1 MSDSDDRGS
10 RPPRGPGS
18 GASGSAGSIGKA
30 LGGDLDFEPDLLLD
44 ALTDEEARPTR
55 RPPDGE
61 PEPKAKPPEQAT
73 IVDPLERDS
82 ERPSF
87 ADDEVTVVGQ
97 RDFFEN
103 APLRRGPPPV
113 PPKAPA
119 SAESHAPTPLVKP
132 PPMPAATPPS
142 APRASP
148 GALRPPPTVPRP
160 LGGAPAA
167 WKPQASAVPRPGSL
181 GAASPPRPPI
191 RKPSPPPTAPPPRS
205 EMPTLSA
212 ATTAPPPTTPILAPP
227 PPSRPLTPG
236 PLPPPVA
243 DSTTTSTPPEASTSS
258 LPPEGATRTLLT
270 PDEIAALEEL
280 ESLAPPR
287 ETAPPRTAPPRTA
300 PPRTAPPATKAVGQT
315 EQKSDRPRA
324 SSLPPRGDKS
334 PALARPGQPDE
345 WETRA
350 EWLETEARRIA
361 DPQARSR
368 ALVVASE
375 LWAIAGNMERARRA
389 AQDGNTAG
397 RAAVAGRQLR
407 WIAAASGDW
416 KTVASTLEIEL
427 RGSATPQA
435 RAHAAL
441 LDSEVHRLCLGD
453 EASAK
458 KKLELA
464 VEAQPDDPRA
474 HLETIVETLTA
485 LDRTTLELPG
495 VPDLGE
501 LSRALETLAAVRGSD
516 GAQPSA
522 DSVSAFGAARRAFAR
537 GDRLAAARALSDI
550 GVVEGLKEATTWL
563 SAALLAHDA
572 ATRADSATKLQSLI
586 AGSDARPARRSLAA
600 RALEL
605 GDSQALLAAL
615 EPNDGV
621 FTASDQLTL
630 ALLTGADPE
639 TIEEL
644 AEGTSEEALAPL
656 RAAALAAVGRSTPEA
671 GAEAFR
677 AEAALGRAIARV
689 GGPSGVVALG
699 PDVDRFSDSHSDHPA
714 ARLLALELAV
724 ASKNALALADAAA
737 ALPSRD
743 SVPEKRDTS
752 LARGLLLELAGSAGA
767 AREAYQ
773 AASAADPDFEAAL
786 RARLPDLAEDEAA
799 AALVALA
806 DGSSDA
812 ARAALLLV
820 EAALRSGLRDSAKVD
835 EWLKRSASLDSA
847 LGLAFR
853 VGEQDART
861 NADTERL
868 VEWLRARRETSND
881 DVERALDLVRE
892 ALLTSD
898 SNPAAGAELLD
909 GAIAS
914 HPGNVGLRELC
925 ERMRPGDSAARGAWR
940 EAAAEHAGSQARVL
954 LLLQAAFEYERSGD
968 RAAAARTAR
977 RAAELGGS
985 ALATLTAQRT
995 AAGTPE
1001 ATRVSEELLTRAR
1014 AADEP
1019 ALQRELYDEL
1029 SSFDRSQG
1037 DTASALLWQSAILE
1051 RSPDWL
1057 PALRHIEHAY
1067 ISASREDE
1075 LEPIAATLA
1084 RALPELDGVAE
1095 ARLAARLR
1103 LKAGHWAERRELAE
1117 LALSRDTD
1125 CLWAL
1130 RALAAHAR
1138 AADEPERAI
1147 EIYQR
1152 LQELVV
1158 HPLDK
1163 AALDLRA
1170 AEAAARLGRL
1180 EDAKRL
1186 LESSLEHAPDHFVA
1200 LSTLA
1205 EVLEGLRDY
1214 PAAASAVEAVAEASA
1229 VDPHRVATWHQA
1241 AALWLDRVGDKERG
1255 RAALERTLA
1264 LDASHEDAI
1273 VRLQNLLIEQGDHPA
1288 LAALLERRIAL
1299 ATDAEERVA
1308 LEVQRGR
1315 LLAGVGETQ
1324 AARSALS
1331 AALDANPDHA
1341 GALEALAD
1349 LCAAEGDWSAAEQAW
1364 IRLARHLPDQER
1376 QAQVYRKLGEL
1387 YDVNLP
1393 NPERAEL
1400 AYLEVL
1406 KRTPD
1411 DADTVERLVRVYG
1424 QRGHV
1429 QRAIELQTEL
1439 LERAKSPTQKRDRM
1453 LALAA
1458 VFEQVG
1464 KDRKRA
1470 DATFERA
1477 RREWPQDTHVL
1488 RALVE
1493 YHRRAN
1499 EQRAAQVLLDRAASD
1514 ARRALSTGRFDP
1526 ALFEVIGTVADL
1538 RGSADAALIAEAT
1551 LAALAGEPF
1560 PVHGAGIAA
1569 ADPALD
1575 ELLAPELVTPALRT
1589 LLRRTG
1595 DVLDA
1600 AYALDPRTLRA
1611 APFPADASA
1620 RADQVRDM
1628 ARAFGIQGI
1637 ELLLSPVLGPN
1648 CLAARSVPA
1657 QLVYGAPLL
1666 ERGDDATRYFLLI
1679 RALKLIQAR
1688 AATLARTVPI
1698 ELGPLVAGFLSA
1710 IADYQPEG
1718 VDPKRLGEAKK
1729 RVKDA
1734 MIHPFDSEVPMLA
1747 LEVIGS
1753 LGNRVS
1759 QLATALSAWANRTAL
1774 LAVGNPLTALR
1785 AIALASGAEL
1795 PTDQAERI
1803 RWIARNPEARDI
1815 FVFSV
1820 SDQYIEIRKRLGVQ
1834 G

>member
-1 MSDSDDRGS
+1 MK
-10 RPPRGPGS
+10 
-18 GASGSAGSIGKA
+18 SAW
-30 LGGDLDFEPDLLLD
+30 
-44 ALTDEEARPTR
+44 
-55 RPPDGE
+55 
-61 PEPKAKPPEQAT
+61 QA
-73 IVDPLERDS
+73 
-82 ERPSF
+82 
-87 ADDEVTVVGQ
+87 A
-97 RDFFEN
+97 
-103 APLRRGPPPV
+103 
-113 PPKAPA
+113 
-119 SAESHAPTPLVKP
+119 
-132 PPMPAATPPS
+132 
-142 APRASP
+142 
-148 GALRPPPTVPRP
+148 
-160 LGGAPAA
+160 
-167 WKPQASAVPRPGSL
+167 
-181 GAASPPRPPI
+181 
-191 RKPSPPPTAPPPRS
+191 
-205 EMPTLSA
+205 
-212 ATTAPPPTTPILAPP
+212 
-227 PPSRPLTPG
+227 
-236 PLPPPVA
+236 
-243 DSTTTSTPPEASTSS
+243 
-258 LPPEGATRTLLT
+258 
-270 PDEIAALEEL
+270 
-280 ESLAPPR
+280 
-287 ETAPPRTAPPRTA
+287 
-300 PPRTAPPATKAVGQT
+300 
-315 EQKSDRPRA
+315 QKSDRPRL

-350 EWLETEARRIA
+350 EWLESEARRIA

-407 WIAAASGDW
+407 WIAAANGDW

-427 RGSATPQA
+427 RGSATPEA

-464 VEAQPDDPRA
+464 IEAQPDDPRA

-485 LDRTTLELPG
+485 LDRPTLDLPG
-495 VPDLGE
+495 IPDLGE
-501 LSRALETLAAVRGSD
+501 LSRALEAVAAVRGTD
-516 GAQPSA
+516 GAQPNA
-522 DSVSAFGAARRAFAR
+522 DSVSAFGTARRAFAR
-537 GDRLAAARALSDI
+537 GDRFAAASALSDI
-550 GVVEGLKEATTWL
+550 GAVDGLKEATTWL
-563 SAALLAHDA
+563 SAALLAHDP
-572 ATRADSATKLQSLI
+572 ATRAGSATKLESLI
-586 AGSDARPARRSLAA
+586 GGSDARPARRSLAA

-605 GDSQALLAAL
+605 GDSRALLAAL

-644 AEGTSEEALAPL
+644 AEGTSDETLAPL
-656 RAAALAAVGRSTPEA
+656 RAAALSAVGRSTPEA

-689 GGPSGVVALG
+689 GGLSGVVALG

-724 ASKNALALADAAA
+724 ANRNAISLADAAA
-737 ALPSRD
+737 ALPGRD
-743 SVPEKRDTS
+743 SAPEKRDTS
-752 LARGLLLELAGSAGA
+752 LARGLLLELAGNTEA
-767 AREAYQ
+767 AREAFQ

-786 RARLPDLAEDEAA
+786 RARLPGLTEDEAS

-806 DGSSDA
+806 DASSDP

-820 EAALRSGLRDSAKVD
+820 EAALRSGLRDSRAVD
-835 EWLKRSASLDSA
+835 EWLKRSVSLDSA

-853 VGEQDART
+853 IGEQDART

-868 VEWLRARRETSND
+868 LEWLRARREASND

-898 SNPAAGAELLD
+898 SNPAAAAELLD
-909 GAIAS
+909 TAIAS
-914 HPGNVGLRELC
+914 HPGDVGLRELC
-925 ERMRPGDSAARGAWR
+925 ERMRPGDSAARGSWR
-940 EAAAEHAGSQARVL
+940 EAAAEHAREPGSRPSLAPGRLRIRALRRSSRGCPDGSPRSRAWWRRPRNVERAAHGGGNTRSHPRLRGAPGARPRRGGAG
-954 LLLQAAFEYERSGD
+954 AAAGAVRRAQLVRSQSGRRSERSLVAVGD
-968 RAAAARTAR
+968 PRAFPRLASRPAPHRARLHQRRARRRARPDRRDARARASGSRRCRRGSAGRAPPAQGRTVGGATRAR
-977 RAAELGGS
+977 RARPIARHGLPLGAS
-985 ALATLTAQRT
+985 RAR
-995 AAGTPE
+995 
-1001 ATRVSEELLTRAR
+1001 RAR
-1014 AADEP
+1014 A
-1019 ALQRELYDEL
+1019 
-1029 SSFDRSQG
+1029 
-1037 DTASALLWQSAILE
+1037 
-1051 RSPDWL
+1051 
-1057 PALRHIEHAY
+1057 
-1067 ISASREDE
+1067 SRGR
-1075 LEPIAATLA
+1075 A
-1084 RALPELDGVAE
+1084 R
-1095 ARLAARLR
+1095 
-1103 LKAGHWAERRELAE
+1103 
-1117 LALSRDTD
+1117 
-1125 CLWAL
+1125 
-1130 RALAAHAR
+1130 
-1138 AADEPERAI
+1138 RAI

-1186 LESSLEHAPDHFVA
+1186 LESSLEYSPDHFVA

-1229 VDPHRVATWHQA
+1229 VDAHKVATWHQA

-1288 LAALLERRIAL
+1288 LAALLERRIGL
-1299 ATDAEERVA
+1299 ATDPEERVA

-1411 DADTVERLVRVYG
+1411 DSDTVERLVRVYG

-1439 LERAKSPTQKRDRM
+1439 LERAKSPAQKRDRM

-1458 VFEQVG
+1458 VFEQIG

-1477 RREWPQDTHVL
+1477 RREWPQDTQVL

-1499 EQRAAQVLLDRAASD
+1499 EQRAAQVLLDRAVSD

-1538 RGSADAALIAEAT
+1538 RGAADAALVAEAT

-1569 ADPALD
+1569 ADLALD

-1611 APFPADASA
+1611 TAFPADAEG
-1620 RADQVRDM
+1620 RADQIRDM

-1637 ELLLSPVLGPN
+1637 ELLLSPVLGPT

-1710 IADYQPEG
+1710 ISDYQPEG
-1718 VDPKRLGEAKK
+1718 VDLKRLGEAKK

-1795 PTDQAERI
+1795 PTDQAERL
-1803 RWIARNPEARDI
+1803 RWIARNPEARDL
-1815 FVFSV
+1815 FVYSV